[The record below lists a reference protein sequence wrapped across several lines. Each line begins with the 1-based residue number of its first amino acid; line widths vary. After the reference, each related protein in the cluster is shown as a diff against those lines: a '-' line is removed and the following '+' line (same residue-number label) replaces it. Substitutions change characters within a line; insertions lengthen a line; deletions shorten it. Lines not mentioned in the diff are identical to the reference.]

1 MSSVSAAS
9 ISTRSH
15 GDDAVSVSTL
25 RVRTRS
31 QSLPRVSVS
40 GTFPSAPPEP
50 SSRPHAPP
58 ISSEEPP
65 SYPAIYTEG
74 TVLPNPLVLQ
84 YQGEQGE
91 SLPPP
96 PSYDEAVDFA

>member
-1 MSSVSAAS
+1 MSVSS
-9 ISTRSH
+9 F
-15 GDDAVSVSTL
+15 
-25 RVRTRS
+25 RTRS
-31 QSLPRVSVS
+31 RSLPRVSVS
-40 GTFPSAPPEP
+40 ETFPSAPPEP

-58 ISSEEPP
+58 ISSVEPP
-65 SYPAIYTEG
+65 SYPAIYNEG
-74 TVLPNPLVLQ
+74 TVLPNPVILQ